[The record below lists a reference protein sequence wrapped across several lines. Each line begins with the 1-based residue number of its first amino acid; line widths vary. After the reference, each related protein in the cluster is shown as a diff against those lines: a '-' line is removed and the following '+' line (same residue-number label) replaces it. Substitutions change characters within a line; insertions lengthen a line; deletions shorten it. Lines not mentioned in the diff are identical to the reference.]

1 MASCRRAMLYLDVIR
16 RLGFWNVAYV
26 AWYRFTLKSGIRKR
40 FFPQQP
46 FVSDGP
52 FFSPVARCAGYPKEF
67 QAALFQD
74 ADKIIQGQIRYYAY
88 HWKTVGNPPNW
99 FLNPFNNRLWPN
111 PKRHW
116 ADIAD
121 FEGGIGDI
129 KNVWEASRFEWVVT
143 LARAYAFSGKK
154 IYLDTLN
161 HWLSDWAEKNPVN
174 IGPNWK
180 CGQEAAIRLFNLIQA
195 SSILGQWD
203 VPSLALS
210 EFIDRHLERICA
222 NIRYAIAQDNNHATS
237 EAAALF
243 IGGNW
248 LAKNDSNAP
257 KTLDSRTRDLQV
269 MRGNDRLK
277 KYDHFARQGRQW
289 LENRVEKLVEK
300 DGSFSQHSVMYHRVL
315 LDTLI
320 FVEYWRKKLGA
331 APFSATFYDRASA
344 ALDWMNSFT
353 DTTSGHALNLG
364 ANDGAMLLH
373 AHACDYRD
381 FRPTIQTASVL
392 FHGRKQYAN
401 GLWDEPGFW
410 FGLQG
415 DAAGAVVPVKTS
427 KVLPGG
433 YVVMAGENSW
443 AVLRFPMY
451 RFRPGDNDVFHFD
464 LWFKGR
470 NICRDGGSFSY
481 NPDIAADSAY
491 FGSVKAHNTVAFDD
505 GDQMPRLGRF
515 LFGRW
520 IKADHIG
527 AIESADDGT
536 CSWTGSYKDYRGN
549 RHQRKVSW
557 KEDSWIIED
566 SFSGGFNKAEVL
578 YRLIPADYRIEG
590 NSVIAPWGRIDVVG
604 SDFDLS
610 MSEGFESLYYW
621 QKQSIPVLI
630 VQAGKNCEKIT
641 TRFALER

>member
-1 MASCRRAMLYLDVIR
+1 MMAMAYCKRAMLYLDVIR

-88 HWKTVGNPPNW
+88 HRKMVRNPPNW

-111 PKRHW
+111 TKRHW

-143 LARAYAFSGKK
+143 LARAYAFSGKT
-154 IYLDTLN
+154 IYLNTLN
-161 HWLSDWAEKNPVN
+161 HWLSDWAAKNPVN
-174 IGPNWK
+174 TGPNWK
-180 CGQEAAIRLFNLIQA
+180 CGQEAAMRVFNLMQA
-195 SSILGQWD
+195 AAVLGQWNE
-203 VPSLALS
+203 PRPALS
-210 EFIDRHLERICA
+210 EFIDRHLERISA
-222 NIRYAIAQDNNHATS
+222 NIRYAIAQDNNHGTS

-248 LAKNDSNAP
+248 LAKTNTSFPRKRESSETDQW
-257 KTLDSRTRDLQV
+257 KR
-269 MRGNDRLK
+269 
-277 KYDHFARQGRQW
+277 YDHFASQGRKW
-289 LENRVEKLVEK
+289 LENRVEKLVEE
-300 DGSFSQHSVMYHRVL
+300 DGSFSQHSVTYHRVL

-320 FVEYWRKKLGA
+320 FAEHWRKKLGA

-344 ALDWMNSFT
+344 VLDWMISFT
-353 DTTSGHALNLG
+353 DTTTGNALNLG

-381 FRPTIQTASVL
+381 FRPSIQTASVL
-392 FHGRKQYAN
+392 FCGRKQYAN
-401 GLWDEPGFW
+401 GPWDEASFW
-410 FGLQG
+410 LGLQ
-415 DAAGAVVPVKTS
+415 DVAAGAVDPEKTS
-427 KVLPGG
+427 QVFPGG
-433 YVVMAGENSW
+433 YVVMAGKNSW
-443 AVLRFPMY
+443 AVIRFPMY
-451 RFRPGDNDVFHFD
+451 RFRPGHNDVFHFD
-464 LWFKGR
+464 LWFKGE
-470 NICRDGGSFSY
+470 NICRDGGSYSY
-481 NPDIAADSAY
+481 NPDIGATSAY
-491 FGSVKAHNTVAFDD
+491 FESVKAHNTVAFDD

-536 CSWTGSYKDYRGN
+536 RSWTGSYRDYRGN
-549 RHQRKVSW
+549 RHQRRVSW

-590 NSVIAPWGRIDVVG
+590 NSVTAPWGRIDFVR
-604 SDFDLS
+604 SDFELS

-621 QKQSIPVLI
+621 QKQSIPVL
-630 VQAGKNCEKIT
+630 VVHAGKNCEKIT
-641 TRFALER
+641 TRFILER